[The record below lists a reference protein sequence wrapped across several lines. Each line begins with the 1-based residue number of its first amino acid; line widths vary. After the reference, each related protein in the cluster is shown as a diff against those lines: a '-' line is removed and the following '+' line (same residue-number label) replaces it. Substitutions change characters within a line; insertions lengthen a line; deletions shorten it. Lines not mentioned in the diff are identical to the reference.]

1 MNGHYQYQSTWH
13 QYHKVTRQQCRSDWS
28 LSVYLT
34 PVPQSDCT
42 WSPLGSPMSVT
53 PAWDGWCHIIVI
65 VRYCWYIYLRQPH
78 QHEMAD
84 VMSSPPSGTPT
95 SATPTWDGWCRI
107 IIDIR
112 YTHQSHQHYKLL
124 MLVQAAMVWCEI
136 QPLLIVTLENVCA
149 TDFRPETHPDNC
161 VWNQTSFE
169 SLNDAI
175 IVTFVGGFGPIFRLL
190 HAVLVLGVDF
200 RSCLHCTGWCTIDV
214 LIPPISTRQWVC
226 VDDGW
231 WV

>member
-1 MNGHYQYQSTWH
+1 MQEWLVTVSLLDTSTTKWLH
-13 QYHKVTRQQCRSDWS
+13 MITIRFTYVSHTSMRWLMPHHRHRQV
-28 LSVYLT
+28 LLVHL
-34 PVPQSDCT
+34 
-42 WSPLGSPMSVT
+42 
-53 PAWDGWCHIIVI
+53 
-65 VRYCWYIYLRQPH
+65 
-78 QHEMAD
+78 
-84 VMSSPPSGTPT
+84 PT
-95 SATPTWDGWCRI
+95 SATPTWDGWCHVI
-107 IIDIR
+107 TTIR
-112 YTHQSHQHYKLL
+112 YTYISHTNMRWLMSHHHRHQVHTSVTPTL
-124 MLVQAAMVWCEI
+124 QAADAGSGSHGLVWDTTTADCD
-136 QPLLIVTLENVCA
+136 PRKWVT